1 MSCGA
6 NNKTVRLTVFDIVA
20 FGLLGAMMFAGDVLM
35 EWAPNVHF
43 VGVLL
48 VATTVVYRAKALFP
62 LYIYV
67 FLSGLFGGFSTWWIP
82 YLYIWTVLWGMAML
96 IPQRLPNKAAP
107 FVYAA
112 VCGLHGLLFGT
123 LYAPMQALLF
133 GLPWESVPAWIA
145 AGLPFDA
152 IHAVGNTVGGLL
164 LIAPIIAVLRLARN
178 VAYRQ

>member
-1 MSCGA
+1 MNYDA
-6 NNKTVRLTVFDIVA
+6 KNKSVRLTVFHIVM

-35 EWAPNVHF
+35 EWLPNVHF
-43 VGVLL
+43 VGILI
-48 VATTVVYRAKALFP
+48 VAATVVYRAKALFP

-82 YLYIWTVLWGMAML
+82 YLYVWTVLWGMAML

-123 LYAPMQALLF
+123 LCAPAQMLLF
-133 GLPWESVPAWIA
+133 GLNVEGTLAWIA
-145 AGLPFDA
+145 AGLPFDL
-152 IHAVGNTVGGLL
+152 IHAAGNAVGGLV
-164 LIAPIIAVLRLARN
+164 LIAPMVTALTSAEKF
-178 VAYRQ
+178 AHTS